1 MWGDMY
7 VLFIGKSR
15 KKKSHSKALRKRLG
29 SPKQDGGRGKPDTA
43 EGEILERCVSFFVG
57 NTADWSLRWKMYMY
71 EVHV

>member
-1 MWGDMY
+1 MMWGDMY

-43 EGEILERCVSFFVG
+43 EGEIFDRCVLFLFMSDKVYAHILL
-57 NTADWSLRWKMYMY
+57 NQNIMR
-71 EVHV
+71 